1 MGLYAFDGT
10 KQDDRGTGSFWEAV
24 AADTNI
30 YRFHSAY
37 EGYARSQGIA
47 SNYIQG
53 VGTRCRRDRSDR
65 GRGVGRR
72 LAGSNQRC
80 ACHDVQ
86 RRIWR
91 ATTRSTSSASA
102 AARRSRSTSS
112 TRCLATAS
120 ATTRAASSSPSRRS
134 ASSGCSTPWPPS
146 VSRTSGFLLAQFN
159 PLHHLLL
166 PDNIEHCY
174 HAMSLDERRPAF
186 VNQRIVGAY
195 EVWFRGVHSDIG
207 GGNTNPALEYVA
219 LRWMCRKAIACG
231 LPITEANITD
241 SAVHPETRIKPELL
255 QRHVSK
261 CTFRTVRDTDTVHY
275 AVGQHPALEDEP
287 CNKRFRRCARSRSLE
302 FEKTRIVLPAAATT

>member
-53 VGTRCRRDRSDR
+53 VGTRFGALGAIAGGAWGAGWLDRIN
-65 GRGVGRR
+65 GAHATLCKAY
-72 LAGSNQRC
+72 LAGDDKI
-80 ACHDVQ
+80 DVIGFS
-86 RRIWR
+86 RG
-91 ATTRSTSSASA
+91 A
-102 AARRSRSTSS
+102 AIA
-112 TRCLATAS
+112 LDFVNK
-120 ATTRAASSSPSRRS
+120 
-134 ASSGCSTPWPPS
+134 
-146 VSRTSGFLLAQFN
+146 VSRDGIRDDKGRVVVAKPPIRFLGLFDTVAAFGVANLGFLLAQFN

-166 PDNIEHCY
+166 PDNVEHCY
-174 HAMSLDERRPAF
+174 HAMSLDERRSSF

-207 GGNTNPALEYVA
+207 GGNNSPALEYVA
-219 LRWMCRKAIACG
+219 LRWMYRKAISCG

-241 SAVHPETRIKPELL
+241 SAVHPETRIKPNFFSD
-255 QRHVSK
+255 VSK
-261 CTFRTVRDTDTVHY
+261 CTFRKVRDTDTVHY
-275 AVGQHPALEDEP
+275 AVGQHPVLEDEP
-287 CNKRFRRCARSRSLE
+287 CNQVPAICPIETLD
-302 FEKTRIVLPAAATT
+302 FEKTRIVLPAPATT